1 MPKKQIETKTNNL
14 PLSGIRVLDF
24 CQMWA
29 GPHATE
35 WLSVM
40 GAEVIKVETS
50 IRIDYMRTVG
60 APPGKAGTSPN
71 VGSAFASLNWGKK
84 SIALNMTTPRAR
96 ELAKKLIAICD
107 VVAENFG
114 GGVLERW
121 GLSFN
126 EMKKIKPDI
135 IYYAGSGYG
144 RSGPYVERPAYAE
157 IVDAFTG
164 ATFSNGYSGDEPN
177 VIGVSP
183 WTDGAQAIHGAVAM
197 LTALYHHQSI
207 GEGQYI
213 DAAMIEGHANFLGEM
228 VMGNILNGSTGE
240 RVGNRD
246 AIMAPHNSYPC
257 KQTGEEDE
265 WTALAVANQNEWEI
279 LCNLMGN
286 PDWTKK
292 PKFSDELS
300 RWENQE
306 EIDKYIG
313 EWTRNYGSYELA
325 EILQKAGI
333 AATPSFSTR
342 QLTHDAHIN
351 SRGFFRDAN
360 HAVIGHKVL
369 ASLPVKFNDYA
380 EGNYTTPP
388 LLGEHNDY
396 VFGGLLGFSKEEI
409 RRLTEEKVLI

>member
-1 MPKKQIETKTNNL
+1 VKKL

-40 GAEVIKVETS
+40 GAEVIKVETGV
-50 IRIDYMRTVG
+50 RIDYMRTVG
-60 APPGKAGTSPN
+60 APPGMAGTGPN

-84 SIALNMTTPRAR
+84 SIALNMTTPKGR
-96 ELAKKLIAICD
+96 ELAKKLIKICD

-121 GLSFN
+121 GLSYE

-144 RSGPYVERPAYAE
+144 RVGPHKERPAYAE

-164 ATFSNGYSGDEPN
+164 ATFSNGYQGGEPN

-183 WTDGAQAIHGAVAM
+183 WTDGAQAIHGSVAM
-197 LTALYHHQSI
+197 LTALYHHRQT
-207 GEGQYI
+207 GEGQQI

-228 VMGNILNGSTGE
+228 VMGYILNGSLGE
-240 RVGNRD
+240 RMGNRD
-246 AIMAPHNSYPC
+246 AAMAPHGSYPC
-257 KQTGEEDE
+257 KTTGDEDE
-265 WTALAVANQNEWEI
+265 WIALAVAGQKEWES
-279 LCNLMGN
+279 LCRIMGN

-292 PKFSDELS
+292 AEFSDELS
-300 RWENQE
+300 RWDNQE
-306 EIDKYIG
+306 ELDKYVA
-313 EWTRNYGSYELA
+313 EWTRQYGAYELTA
-325 EILQKAGI
+325 ILQKSGI
-333 AATPSFSTR
+333 AAAPSFSTR
-342 QLTHDAHIN
+342 QLTHDKHLET
-351 SRGFFRDAN
+351 RGFFKKPN
-360 HAVIGHKVL
+360 HAVLGNKVL
-369 ASLPVKFNDYA
+369 AGLPIKLSNSS
-380 EGNYTTPP
+380 EMNYGTPP

-396 VFGGLLGFSKEEI
+396 VFGKLLGLSTEEI
-409 RRLTEEKVLI
+409 RQLTEEKVLT